1 MLTPEQTRLRIQ
13 DGEIRDL
20 RAEKEQ
26 LERKLKDAHQGLKE
40 LALLCASR
48 LSQPYKRWVIEM
60 VEDLDE

>member
-26 LERKLKDAHQGLKE
+26 LERKLKDAHQGLKDM
-40 LALLCASR
+40 ALLCASR
-48 LSQPYKRWVIEM
+48 LSQPYKRQIIEL
-60 VEDLDE
+60 VEEMDA